1 MRSFFNTLLVIFAS
15 VLGYVVASRIIEE
28 TRDFR

>member
-1 MRSFFNTLLVIFAS
+1 MKRFVLVLLAS
-15 VLGYVVASRIIEE
+15 VLGYVVATRLIEE

>member
-1 MRSFFNTLLVIFAS
+1 MKRFILALLAS
-15 VLGYVVASRIIEE
+15 VLGYVVATRLIEE

>member
-1 MRSFFNTLLVIFAS
+1 MKNLFNVLLVVFAS
-15 VLGYVVASRIIEE
+15 LLGYVVASRIIEE

>member
-1 MRSFFNTLLVIFAS
+1 MKRFVLVLLAS
-15 VLGYVVASRIIEE
+15 VLGYVVATRFIEE